1 MKINLLFVFC
11 LVITFISC
19 KKSDSEPDI
28 SPGQYPTVSFDKTK
42 MKSAYVIGDSVDFV
56 VNFKD
61 NGYGQIKTLYT
72 GLQVN
77 YSCKYGSCGTPA
89 EQGFDSLNVNPPSTS
104 VNYHFKWKVKN
115 IGTSNYNLK
124 SGDTVYV
131 VTNIRYLNKKYSYV
145 GDYKNSPI
153 FKIK

>member
-1 MKINLLFVFC
+1 MKVNLFLVLC
-11 LVITFISC
+11 LCAVIWSC

-28 SPGQYPTVSFDKTK
+28 SPSQYPTVSFDKTK
-42 MKSAYVIGDSVDFV
+42 IKSAYAIGDSVDFV

-124 SGDTVYV
+124 SGDSVFV
-131 VTNIRYLNKKYSYV
+131 VTDIRYLNKKYGY
-145 GDYKNSPI
+145 GGNYRKSPV
-153 FKIK
+153 FTIK